1 MAEADGVGWLV
12 VSPDCG
18 TGASLAVADG
28 SGAALAVL
36 LGSAVGEALF
46 VAVLAGFFFAGAC
59 LGSLAWVMVVPSPP
73 DKA

>member
-12 VSPDCG
+12 VSPDWG

-28 SGAALAVL
+28 SGSALAVL